1 MISLLLELEVLG
13 RQLKY
18 SRTGRSDSVGSTST
32 LRLGCFGRTHAIL
45 PRFRKSKESLL
56 MFYIANGKAR
66 RIWGI
71 RWSEMTAACFDDGC
85 FRSHV

>member
-1 MISLLLELEVLG
+1 MISLLLELEALG

-56 MFYIANGKAR
+56 MFYIGDGKAR
-66 RIWGI
+66 RILG
-71 RWSEMTAACFDDGC
+71 
-85 FRSHV
+85 FR